1 MQRRKPAK
9 RFIVV
14 ILIALLFFL
23 LYRSGYLTR
32 KQSSEALDRNPAQLV
47 YTKHARCRM
56 DCRMITEDEVRQI
69 LREGRINHQ
78 KSNQGHKP
86 EPQFAL
92 EGNTAD
98 GQDVRIVFAVSP
110 GKAVVVTVIDLKKEW
125 PCHCP

>member
-78 KSNQGHKP
+78 KSNQEHKP

>member
-9 RFIVV
+9 SLIVV

-32 KQSSEALDRNPAQLV
+32 EESAEALDRNPSQII

-69 LREGRINHQ
+69 LKEGRINPQ
-78 KSNQGHKP
+78 KSNPGHKP
-86 EPQFAL
+86 DPQFAV
-92 EGNTAD
+92 EGNTTD